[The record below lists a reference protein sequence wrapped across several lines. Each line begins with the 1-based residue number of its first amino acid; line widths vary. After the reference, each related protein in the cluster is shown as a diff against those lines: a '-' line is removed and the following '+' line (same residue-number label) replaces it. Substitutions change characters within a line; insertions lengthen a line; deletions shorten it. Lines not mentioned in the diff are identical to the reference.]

1 MDRIAEL
8 VELLEPEV
16 AAPPPD
22 LQSRQRDALLRFMA
36 SAEEART
43 RPGHRRPRAR
53 HRGWYLAI
61 AGAAAVVAVVAA
73 TLVPRSS
80 NPRPPVA
87 APGTAPGT
95 SAVLTAVTR
104 ALANTSGDIEEVQ
117 SSVPAPAQLSSTSWT
132 DLTTG
137 ACRTDTSVNGQPSLT
152 VFVRDGSA
160 VFIDYRVRE
169 WWTRDTRGVTCEPPL
184 TPQTIMHDVT
194 TGDYRLAGHATV
206 GGQSALQLVSS
217 MTTAGAHPV
226 TKVTTLWVNATTYL
240 PIQSN
245 SLGHAEEQT
254 VFSWLRATSVN
265 AAMLKVKVPAG
276 FRSVATAPS
285 PSPSGL

>member
-16 AAPPPD
+16 AAPPPH

-43 RPGHRRPRAR
+43 RPAHRRPRAR
-53 HRGWYLAI
+53 HRGRHLAI

-73 TLVPRSS
+73 TLVLGSS
-80 NPRPPVA
+80 TQRPPVA
-87 APGTAPGT
+87 APDT

-117 SSVPAPAQLSSTSWT
+117 SSVPAAARLSSTSWVNLANGT
-132 DLTTG
+132 
-137 ACRTDTSVNGQPSLT
+137 CRTDTSVNGQPSLT

-160 VFIDYRVRE
+160 VFIDYGLRE
-169 WWTRDTRGVTCEPPL
+169 WWTRDTGGVTCEPPL
-184 TPQTIMHDVT
+184 TPQTIIHDVT

-206 GGQSALQLVSS
+206 GGQAALKLVSS

-226 TKVTTLWVNATTYL
+226 TKMTTLWVNATTYL
-240 PIQSN
+240 PIQST
-245 SLGHAEEQT
+245 SLGHAKEQT
-254 VFSWLRATSVN
+254 VFGWLPATSVN
-265 AAMLKVKVPAG
+265 ASILNVTVPAG
-276 FRSVATAPS
+276 FRNVASAPS
-285 PSPSGL
+285 PNPSGP